1 MTTAK
6 IEDKTVLTKNEGT
19 RSSQADLEKENQQNV
34 DLEMQ
39 IQGKKKKAQRRD
51 IVQKHR

>member
-1 MTTAK
+1 MTAAK
-6 IEDKTVLTKNEGT
+6 IEDKKVITKNKGT

-34 DLEMQ
+34 ELQMQ

-51 IVQKHR
+51 IV